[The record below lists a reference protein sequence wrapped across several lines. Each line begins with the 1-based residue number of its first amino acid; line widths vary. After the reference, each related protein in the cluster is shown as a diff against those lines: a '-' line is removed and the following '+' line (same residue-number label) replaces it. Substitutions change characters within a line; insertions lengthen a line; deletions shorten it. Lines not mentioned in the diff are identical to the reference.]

1 MSADGG
7 HAVLR
12 RSGPRHCR
20 DRAGVQCDHRA
31 DCSSDTPI
39 LAVLTTHGRGVCSEA
54 HFVFRALVLAAQKSP
69 MESQVSVV
77 TYASRASLPRIL
89 PYSHPAGAVGWCGLL
104 LPDVM
109 QPILW
114 WLREHKEKANDV
126 DNSHT
131 CGNLH
136 RARNQRLPAG
146 RVLILG
152 SDLVRAARS
161 PAARSLSCPHHRPAH
176 RGRC

>member
-1 MSADGG
+1 M
-7 HAVLR
+7 
-12 RSGPRHCR
+12 
-20 DRAGVQCDHRA
+20 
-31 DCSSDTPI
+31 
-39 LAVLTTHGRGVCSEA
+39 
-54 HFVFRALVLAAQKSP
+54 VLAAQKSP

-89 PYSHPAGAVGWCGLL
+89 PYTHPAGAAGWCGLL

-114 WLREHKEKANDV
+114 WLREHKEKANDM

-161 PAARSLSCPHHRPAH
+161 PAARSLSCPHHRPARRVGWSDPLPVSH
-176 RGRC
+176 DEADGRQHGSCHGKQNNDHYRRFRRRRRDVGHA